1 MELKKPSDN
10 CFTEVDGFGIA
21 ICNYEGDQN
30 HLAILYKNPQKPD
43 DVKLFHVNSYK
54 SELLT
59 PVESHY
65 LWVDID
71 WLPPIRKIAVTA
83 NLKNIIDNNKD
94 TKIRYGFSFNLG
106 CFDPVTGKI
115 NDFYNSTDGFTCAT
129 FVLEILKSLG
139 VELVDWS
146 SWPSASQKD
155 IAFKQHIL
163 SQLESFSVKRPDI
176 VTKDFLLGQKNKL
189 YDPRFKPQEVIA
201 ATEFK
206 EASTYQS
213 IQKPAQLVHEQ
224 LLSFSN

>member
-10 CFTEVDGFGIA
+10 CFTEVDGFGVA
-21 ICNYEGDQN
+21 ICNYAGDQN

-54 SELLT
+54 SDLLT

-71 WLPPIRKIAVTA
+71 WLPPIRKIAITA

-115 NDFYNSTDGFTCAT
+115 NNFYDSADGFTCAT
-129 FVLEILKSLG
+129 FVLEVLKSLG
-139 VELVDWS
+139 VELVDWN
-146 SWPSASQKD
+146 SWPVASPED
-155 IAFKQHIL
+155 INFKQYIL
-163 SQLESFSVKRPDI
+163 SQLESYSVKYPDI
-176 VTKDFLLGQKNKL
+176 VTEEFLLGQKNKIN
-189 YDPRFKPQEVIA
+189 DPRFKPQEVIA
-201 ATEFK
+201 ATKCK
-206 EASTYQS
+206 EASTYNS
-213 IQKPAQLVHEQ
+213 IQKPAQLVHEEV
-224 LLSFSN
+224 LSYSN